1 MTKFNAER
9 EADIARAIEYLERT
23 PGVKK
28 SKVAIK
34 FHVPYRL
41 LKARLEGR
49 NPQNAKEGYK
59 KALDSDQDDALRQ
72 YINFLI
78 YCGHQGSKIQVKLA
92 ANSILRASGS
102 TRQLDL
108 QWARRWF

>member
-9 EADIARAIEYLERT
+9 DANITRAIEYLKRT
-23 PGVKK
+23 LGVKK

-41 LKARLEGR
+41 LKTRLKGR
-49 NPQNAKEGYK
+49 NLQNAKGSYN
-59 KALDSDQDDALRQ
+59 KALDSDQDDTLCQ
-72 YINFLI
+72 YIDFLI
-78 YCGHQGSKIQVKLA
+78 YCGHQGFKIHVKLA

-102 TRQLDL
+102 TRQLNL
-108 QWARRWF
+108 

>member
-1 MTKFNAER
+1 MTKFNAKR

-28 SKVAIK
+28 SKVTIK

-41 LKARLEGR
+41 LKARLKGQ
-49 NPQNAKEGYK
+49 NLQNAKGGYN
-59 KALDSDQDDALRQ
+59 KALDSDQDNVLCQ

-78 YCGHQGSKIQVKLA
+78 YCGHQGSKIYVKLA
-92 ANSILRASGS
+92 ANSILQASGS
-102 TRQLDL
+102 TR
-108 QWARRWF
+108 